1 LPKLTEICRICFRSR
16 FSDRIAVLLAAVI
29 LVNSGASGS
38 EPGKKGVVA
47 ASISIP
53 VAAAGTA
60 VATFFIVR
68 GKKKDRQHGDSVIT
82 AVRSIID
89 SSRTL
94 FAEDKYDQ
102 CASRLRSALPLWD
115 QYSHYCHKRK
125 GSSQCSSLDSINESI
140 SRCEFL
146 HSIRSEIFLLDSLTG
161 LLPSGPDEL
170 AEADRHRVI
179 ALTGQCRQKI
189 DSIMQRYPDRVTDLK
204 HGFQRAILS
213 LDRVDSLFKVI
224 YDQQRDDFNYK
235 NKFYYNRAVESGDSM
250 ALRNFLAD
258 CDYYQVDKYWCGRV
272 RLALNPQR
280 TDGDGKVE
288 PVSLSQPA
296 AKKKLTAVDSMKI
309 RYAEVMSSA
318 RIDLLEDYLK
328 TYSGKR
334 FRKKDSRVDS
344 VKIVLDSLNRIV
356 KAEEQFNKDHPLFV
370 NADQADLTINVLG
383 LSENVERLF
392 SEILEQKKP
401 ELLKVNGM
409 RFPAVIKIDYS
420 ATPPILFVNAFLNSR
435 RDVERTSGDEDV
447 QFSLPGVSQLMDLLN
462 AVKLG
467 VISEMEK
474 RGVAD
479 MVQMK
484 RIRTAAYVVRLNR
497 SASDCITFYA
507 KENPNAGAEGSS
519 FLYYD
524 FFDISFQSSRNIR
537 LSGDSSHTIKLVK
550 DKTDSLKYRL
560 CTDFFQ

>member
-1 LPKLTEICRICFRSR
+1 MPKLTEICRICFRSR

-38 EPGKKGVVA
+38 EPDKRGVVA

-68 GKKKDRQHGDSVIT
+68 GIKRDRQHGDSVIA
-82 AVRSIID
+82 AVSSIID
-89 SSRTL
+89 SSRIL

-102 CASRLRSALPLWD
+102 CASRLKSALPLWD

-125 GSSQCSSLDSINESI
+125 RSSQCTSIDSINESI

-146 HSIRSEIFLLDSLTG
+146 HSIRSETFLLDSLTG

-179 ALTGQCRQKI
+179 ALTGRCRQRI
-189 DSIMQRYPDRVTDLK
+189 DSMMQRYPDRVTDLE
-204 HGFQRAILS
+204 HGFQRAVLG

-250 ALRNFLAD
+250 ALRNFLTD
-258 CDYYQVDKYWCGRV
+258 CDYYQIEKQWCGRV
-272 RLALNPQR
+272 RLALNPACADVDDQ
-280 TDGDGKVE
+280 VE
-288 PVSLSQPA
+288 TAPPSQPV
-296 AKKKLTAVDSMKI
+296 KKKLTAVDSMKI
-309 RYAEVMSSA
+309 RYAEIMSSA

-328 TYSGKR
+328 RYSGKR

-344 VKIVLDSLNRIV
+344 VKAVLDSLNRIV

-370 NADQADLTINVLG
+370 NADQADLAINVLG

-401 ELLKVNGM
+401 ELLNVNGM

-435 RDVERTSGDEDV
+435 RDVERTSGDEEV
-447 QFSLPGVSQLMDLLN
+447 LFSLPGVSQLMGLLN
-462 AVKLG
+462 SVKLG

-474 RGVAD
+474 RGITD
-479 MVQMK
+479 MAQMK

-507 KENPNAGAEGSS
+507 KENPNAGTGGSS

-537 LSGDSSHTIKLVK
+537 LSGDTSHTIQLVK